1 MNRHIEFLSADKK
14 TVKLDIE
21 VRTLDGK
28 RRDWETLEEVE
39 NPTELSIM
47 GQVGNRCHGQVHDAF
62 EPTEAQKTLVE
73 FWKKHH
79 LNGMCAGTK
88 AQTEALE
95 GCKSTDY
102 DKQCEYLDFHGLLYD
117 RGYKYGTGWLWR
129 PFPEGELDGIVAAVE
144 TESADRTEGRKTI
157 DFGDTNEIERLREL
171 IDERFDTDPD
181 SLIALMMHLN
191 LNEDDLD
198 DIECLSD
205 HNFCFHDDYWYA
217 GTRSDLEDVAMD
229 TIDRDLWA
237 ESVAAGYTDM
247 GFAEWREQWIED
259 DLAGALC
266 SVDGEIHEYDI
277 DGYTYLV
284 CAN

>member
-1 MNRHIEFLSADKK
+1 MTRHIEFTSADGKRI
-14 TVKLDIE
+14 KLEIE

-28 RRDWETLEEVE
+28 HREWETLKEVE
-39 NPTELSIM
+39 NPREVSIM
-47 GQVGNRCHGQVHDAF
+47 GQVGNRFHGQVCDDF
-62 EPTEAQKTLVE
+62 KPTEAQKALVD

-102 DKQCEYLDFHGLLYD
+102 NDQCEYLDFHGLLVD
-117 RGYKYGTGWLWR
+117 NGYEYGTGWLWR
-129 PFPEGELDGIVAAVE
+129 PFPEEELDGII
-144 TESADRTEGRKTI
+144 TEIEEEEKTRAKKRKEI
-157 DFGDTNEIERLREL
+157 DFGDTDEIERLREL
-171 IDERFDTDPD
+171 IDERYDTDPD
-181 SLIALMMHLN
+181 SLIALMMHLS

-205 HNFCFHDDYWYA
+205 HSFCFHDDCWYA
-217 GTRSDLEDVAMD
+217 GTHSDMEDIAMD
-229 TIDRDLWA
+229 NIDREMWVD
-237 ESVAAGYTDM
+237 SVVGGYTDM

-259 DLAGALC
+259 DLASALG
-266 SVDGEIHEYDI
+266 SADGEIHEYNI
-277 DGYTYLV
+277 DGCTYLV